1 MEADRQDGPL
11 SHDRRGSLVV
21 EALEALL
28 VALLFGLF
36 VRTWLVQAF
45 RIPSESMEENLLV
58 GDHIL
63 VNKFIYGP
71 VRWSWEHELLPLRPV
86 AFGDVAVFRSPEDP
100 SRDFIK
106 RCVGLP
112 GDELRIVDKA
122 LTRNG
127 VALDERAYTW
137 HVDPKV
143 IPNSPFAL
151 ERDRDQFGPY
161 RVPAGSYFCL
171 GDNRDRSNDSRFWGP
186 VPADHFRGRAWF
198 IYWSSAG
205 EDGGGALRW
214 RRSFRL
220 VR

>member
-11 SHDRRGSLVV
+11 RARPRGSLAV
-21 EALEALL
+21 EAFEALC
-28 VALLFGLF
+28 VALIFGLF
-36 VRTWLVQAF
+36 VRTWLFQAF
-45 RIPSESMEENLLV
+45 RIPSESMAENLLV

-71 VRWSWEHELLPLRPV
+71 VRWDWERAVLPLRPV
-86 AFGDVAVFRSPEDP
+86 EFGDIAVFRSPEEPD
-100 SRDFIK
+100 RDFIK

-122 LTRNG
+122 LSRNG
-127 VALDERAYTW
+127 VVLDETGYVQ
-137 HVDPKV
+137 HLDPKV

-161 RVPAGSYFCL
+161 HVPAGRYFCL
-171 GDNRDRSNDSRFWGP
+171 GDNRDQSNDSRFWGP
-186 VPADHFRGRAWF
+186 VPADHFRGRAWL
-198 IYWSSAG
+198 IYWSATTAEG
-205 EDGGGALRW
+205 ERSVRW
-214 RRSFRL
+214 RRSFRW

>member
-1 MEADRQDGPL
+1 MEADRPHGPL
-11 SHDRRGSLVV
+11 SPRRPSLVWEGV
-21 EALEALL
+21 EALL

-36 VRTWLVQAF
+36 VRTWLFQAF
-45 RIPSESMEENLLV
+45 RIPSESMAENLLI

-71 VRWSWEHELLPLRPV
+71 VRWGWEYDVLPLRLV
-86 AFGDVAVFRSPEDP
+86 AVGDVAVFRSPEDP
-100 SRDFIK
+100 ARDFIK

-112 GDELRIVDKA
+112 GDELRIVDKT
-122 LTRNG
+122 LSRNG
-127 VALDERAYTW
+127 EGLDESGYAQ

-143 IPNSPFAL
+143 IPDSPFAL

-171 GDNRDRSNDSRFWGP
+171 GDNRDRSDDSRFWGP

-198 IYWSSAG
+198 IYWSAG
-205 EDGGGALRW
+205 SDGTDRTIRW